1 MTIQDTLVNEQPL
14 VSIIIPCYNS
24 EKYIE
29 KCIES
34 IINQSYE
41 HIEIVIVD
49 DGSTDNTVEI
59 LKTYKNVRV
68 YSQVNSGACVARNYG
83 LTKCKGY
90 YVKFLDSDD
99 FLNTDSISLQVDF
112 AESLQD
118 MQIAYGYKEVLFN
131 DKISIDKEILDSTN
145 QFRQLINRNI
155 VTTLPLHKRK
165 VLLETG
171 AFDEQLKFRQEWDL
185 HLKLAK
191 NGHTFIYHDT
201 SIYTQ
206 VMHDNPNR
214 ISARKLN
221 VSKEIENLDYIRSKY
236 DSNEENNVAWAHK
249 YWNLGRQFLKLKRKK
264 DADSIFLIAR
274 DISPHNYLSM
284 YPKFYQLAVRYA
296 GPLLSEKLVRLYT
309 SYKGDS

>member
-1 MTIQDTLVNEQPL
+1 MKNNTCNSDKPL

-24 EKYIE
+24 EKYIK

-34 IINQSYE
+34 VLDQKYKY
-41 HIEIVIVD
+41 IEIIVVD
-49 DGSTDNTVEI
+49 DGSTDSSVEI
-59 LKTYKNVRV
+59 IKTYKDVKV

-83 LTKCKGY
+83 LIECKGY

-99 FLNTDSISLQVDF
+99 FLNPDSISLQVDF

-118 MQIAYGYKEVLFN
+118 MHIAYGYKEVFFN
-131 DKISIDKEILDSTN
+131 DKILTDKEFLDSKN

-165 VLLETG
+165 VLIEIG

-191 NGHTFIYHDT
+191 NGYTFIYHET

-206 VMHDNPNR
+206 VMHDNPHR
-214 ISARKLN
+214 ISARELN
-221 VSKEIENLDYIRSKY
+221 INREIDNLDYIRSKY
-236 DSNEENNVAWAHK
+236 NNNEEDNIAWAHK
-249 YWNLGRQFLKLKRKK
+249 YWTLGRQFLKLKRKK
-264 DADSIFLIAR
+264 DADFIFSIAK
-274 DISPHNYLSM
+274 DISPHNYLAM
-284 YPKFYQLAVRYA
+284 HPRFYRLAVRYT
-296 GPLLSEKLVRLYT
+296 GSLLSEKLIKLYNAF
-309 SYKGDS
+309 KGDF